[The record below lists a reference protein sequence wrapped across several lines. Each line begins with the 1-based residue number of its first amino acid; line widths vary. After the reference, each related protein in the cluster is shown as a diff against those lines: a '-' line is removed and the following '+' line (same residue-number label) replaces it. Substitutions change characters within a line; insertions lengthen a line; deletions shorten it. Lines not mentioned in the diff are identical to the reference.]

1 MSVVCSGIYIFIW
14 HKHYNANI
22 GMIFAFIPIACLGH
36 FLYSIAGNMG
46 AAIAAQKTVYLG
58 STFLQLFMLLGILD
72 LCQIRIGR
80 WIRTLLYVCCTAAFS
95 ATLTIG
101 YTDQFYRSISFEIRE
116 GTSVLVREYG
126 WMHTAYFVFVVA
138 FFIADIIVILYSWG
152 KKRQVP
158 RTILVLI
165 TVPYFIV
172 LVSYFAGR
180 RIYSLMD
187 LMPVG
192 YLIAQVTYLIISAR
206 MNLYDVA
213 DTAIDSMVHERA
225 IGYVSFD
232 FKYRYLGSNESARR
246 LIPQLR
252 FLVVDGEM
260 GDSLGERKLRHFI
273 DCFRENP
280 ANHLFTYTV
289 HPENRPKADEEAGN
303 PAEVKAQ
310 AARTAEVKA
319 QAARMAEAK
328 PQTCI
333 PADGKL
339 QAGSL
344 TDGKPQDC
352 KPQDG
357 SLADGKP
364 QDDRLEKSPEDGDR
378 IYNVNVNYLYDGNR
392 RHGYIVTFTDDTANR
407 KYIRLL
413 DSYNEKLQSEVEWKT
428 SHIVEMHDNLIMSL
442 AMMVESRDNSTGGH
456 IKRTSQGVRILIDE
470 IQKEGQLNLPGEF
483 CADVIKAAPM
493 HDLGKIAVDD
503 AVLRKPGRFTEEE
516 YEKMKRHA
524 AEGAR
529 VIHEILL
536 HTDDESFKSVAENV
550 AHYHHERWDGTGYPE
565 KLSGEQIP
573 LEARIMA
580 VADVY
585 DALVSK
591 RVYKEAFNFEK
602 ANRIILEGMGTQFDP
617 GLKKVYLHARGRL
630 EAYYAGL
637 V

>member
-1 MSVVCSGIYIFIW
+1 
-14 HKHYNANI
+14 
-22 GMIFAFIPIACLGH
+22 
-36 FLYSIAGNMG
+36 
-46 AAIAAQKTVYLG
+46 
-58 STFLQLFMLLGILD
+58 
-72 LCQIRIGR
+72 
-80 WIRTLLYVCCTAAFS
+80 
-95 ATLTIG
+95 
-101 YTDQFYRSISFEIRE
+101 
-116 GTSVLVREYG
+116 
-126 WMHTAYFVFVVA
+126 
-138 FFIADIIVILYSWG
+138 
-152 KKRQVP
+152 
-158 RTILVLI
+158 
-165 TVPYFIV
+165 
-172 LVSYFAGR
+172 
-180 RIYSLMD
+180 
-187 LMPVG
+187 
-192 YLIAQVTYLIISAR
+192 
-206 MNLYDVA
+206 
-213 DTAIDSMVHERA
+213 
-225 IGYVSFD
+225 
-232 FKYRYLGSNESARR
+232 
-246 LIPQLR
+246 
-252 FLVVDGEM
+252 
-260 GDSLGERKLRHFI
+260 
-273 DCFRENP
+273 
-280 ANHLFTYTV
+280 
-289 HPENRPKADEEAGN
+289 
-303 PAEVKAQ
+303 Q
-310 AARTAEVKA
+310 AARTAVA
-319 QAARMAEAK
+319 
-328 PQTCI
+328 
-333 PADGKL
+333 
-339 QAGSL
+339 
-344 TDGKPQDC
+344 
-352 KPQDG
+352 
-357 SLADGKP
+357 KP

-392 RHGYIVTFTDDTANR
+392 RRGYIVTFTDDTANR

-591 RVYKEAFNFEK
+591 RVYKEAFDFEK

-617 GLKKVYLHARGRL
+617 GLKNVYLNARSKL